1 MKQNTQR
8 TKPRFA
14 PTRFMLPTSHYDRHK
29 ADRAVAFIQSLKHTK
44 GVWAGK
50 PFILFPWQ
58 EQIIRDIYGT
68 IKENGYRQFNTAF
81 VEICKK
87 AGKELALDTPIFT
100 TKGWKT
106 MGTLTL
112 DDKVFDEN
120 GMPCSIVAFSAIDD
134 TEQCYRLLFRDG
146 SHIDAGERHLWN
158 VQVTN
163 NGHRDKLL
171 STKDIYD
178 ATIAYRRR
186 HPDFRS
192 ERSVIRI
199 PVAGALH
206 MAESSL
212 PVDPYLYGF
221 WLGNGSAEQSEVT
234 VRTCDMPSFMEQV
247 KYPVSS
253 TRVQEGGGS
262 WRIRIPALKPILVK
276 SFRDKHIPAEYLCAS
291 IEQRWS
297 LLQGLMDSDGCVGV
311 VKSQST
317 YVSTIK
323 QLALDV
329 RELLWSLGIK
339 NAMTEE
345 PSTRY
350 GIPTGETLY
359 IIRFTAFE
367 DQDVSRLKRKS
378 ERKRERR
385 QKTRS
390 CFHYLK
396 DIYPLDHPVK
406 MRCIQVDSPSRCYLA
421 GRSFVP
427 THNSELAAAVALYML
442 CADHEEGAEIYGCAN
457 DRQQASIVFDVAR
470 DMVVQSPILKERIKI
485 VESQK
490 RLVYMPTRS
499 IYQALSSEV
508 ASKYGYNVHACIFDE
523 LLGQSNRRLYE
534 TMTQG
539 SGAARKQP
547 LNFVITTAGS
557 DRHSI
562 CYEVHQKALD
572 QIEGR
577 KYDPTFYPVVYS
589 APDMA
594 DWTDPDVWKAA
605 NPSLGRTVDMEYYQ
619 QRCLSAKE
627 NPAEEI
633 QFRQFHLCQW
643 TNTSVRWMPMH
654 RWDACG
660 GFFTE
665 EDMEGRPCYAGLDLS
680 STSDLTALVLV
691 FPPFADDGYYRIIPY
706 FWLPEETL
714 QLRVRRDHVMYDVWE
729 RQKHLMTTEGNVVH
743 YGFIEEFINELGER
757 FEIREIAYDR
767 WNATMMVQ
775 ALQDDGFTLVP
786 FGQGFRDMSNP
797 TKDLMRLVLEGSLRH
812 NNNPVLRWNMDN
824 VFVRTDPAGNIKID
838 KEKSTE
844 KVDGAVALVMGLDRA
859 MKNQGESV
867 YNSRGLLVIDTYR

>member
-1 MKQNTQR
+1 MKQDMQR
-8 TKPRFA
+8 IKPRYE
-14 PTRFMLPTSHYDRHK
+14 PTRFMLPSSHYDKRK

-87 AGKELALDTPIFT
+87 AGK
-100 TKGWKT
+100 
-106 MGTLTL
+106 
-112 DDKVFDEN
+112 
-120 GMPCSIVAFSAIDD
+120 
-134 TEQCYRLLFRDG
+134 
-146 SHIDAGERHLWN
+146 
-158 VQVTN
+158 
-163 NGHRDKLL
+163 
-171 STKDIYD
+171 
-178 ATIAYRRR
+178 
-186 HPDFRS
+186 
-192 ERSVIRI
+192 
-199 PVAGALH
+199 
-206 MAESSL
+206 
-212 PVDPYLYGF
+212 
-221 WLGNGSAEQSEVT
+221 
-234 VRTCDMPSFMEQV
+234 
-247 KYPVSS
+247 
-253 TRVQEGGGS
+253 
-262 WRIRIPALKPILVK
+262 
-276 SFRDKHIPAEYLCAS
+276 
-291 IEQRWS
+291 
-297 LLQGLMDSDGCVGV
+297 
-311 VKSQST
+311 
-317 YVSTIK
+317 
-323 QLALDV
+323 
-329 RELLWSLGIK
+329 
-339 NAMTEE
+339 
-345 PSTRY
+345 
-350 GIPTGETLY
+350 
-359 IIRFTAFE
+359 
-367 DQDVSRLKRKS
+367 
-378 ERKRERR
+378 
-385 QKTRS
+385 
-390 CFHYLK
+390 
-396 DIYPLDHPVK
+396 
-406 MRCIQVDSPSRCYLA
+406 
-421 GRSFVP
+421 
-427 THNSELAAAVALYML
+427 SELAAAVALYML

-660 GFFTE
+660 SMFTE
-665 EDMEGRPCYAGLDLS
+665 DDMEGRPCYAGLDLS

-729 RQKHLMTTEGNVVH
+729 KQKHLMTTEGNVVH

-812 NNNPVLRWNMDN
+812 NKNPVLRWNMDN

-844 KVDGAVALVMGLDRA
+844 KVDGAVALVMALDRA

-867 YNSRGLLVIDTYR
+867 YNSRGLLIL